1 MAKILDYRGESNVPI
16 VIEDPRAT
24 NDGFYL
30 YGEKYDK
37 NTLAPELN
45 KKIKEFSRLS
55 TQEKIFK
62 YKFSPDR
69 ADVIDHALHIFKFI
83 SEHLMVERITSTRWG
98 VSDSIGVKLFHEI
111 YSNKIN
117 IS

>member
-1 MAKILDYRGESNVPI
+1 MEQWLQSIKPKNKLIGIGGNIRSFLQLHDKKELSIKQFKKKAKELTSYSTEEKILR
-16 VIEDPRAT
+16 
-24 NDGFYL
+24 
-30 YGEKYDK
+30 YG
-37 NTLAPELN
+37 
-45 KKIKEFSRLS
+45 
-55 TQEKIFK
+55 
-62 YKFSPDR
+62 FSPDR

-83 SEHLMVERITSTRWG
+83 SEHLMVETITSTRWG